1 MAEKFNPAPTDK
13 HAADPKEAVKA
24 DKATHNEL
32 QKGLKDSFPASDP
45 VSAAQPAPSK
55 HDSDAKQK
63 GASVVR
69 TDRPSRK

>member
-32 QKGLKDSFPASDP
+32 QKGVKDSFPGVRSSEC
-45 VSAAQPAPSK
+45 SATRAIEARQRRQTK
-55 HDSDAKQK
+55 
-63 GASVVR
+63 
-69 TDRPSRK
+69 TDKPSRK